1 MGLPL
6 RNEKIFLSAMG
17 VDQKMSAH
25 ILADNSHFL
34 SIFAGRT
41 PSCHIRGRMISSREF
56 LPRLKNY
63 CLSLGFRK
71 PIVLT
76 PEPSAALDMHG
87 DDHAAS
93 IFAAKNGI
101 CSGNDSVTL
110 IAARVSYNP
119 NWGVYG
125 GLPRPLI
132 HETSDCRTEGT
143 IANFI
148 APYLAQ
154 YQFAQNHIYLA
165 CHAADQYLVILPPD
179 LINSGQENADQKLK
193 IVLDKMVELD
203 GKGHYSPHSVSDS
216 FVSYRL
222 SAQFL
227 HLLREN
233 DFPWSSVKK
242 QRIGRFLTPDLFVFA
257 STRQVNGKDGNSGR
271 NGTTGPFA
279 EILLPVIGHIVTDA
293 HPQLLAAM
301 IHLQSEFSHAVDEMH
316 HFHGGKDSENLLCVA
331 GLDIDFGSFGGSGKR
346 YFVPWAACLHRAG
359 TDDALTHQLEQDDL
373 FVALMAQEKN
383 V

>member
-1 MGLPL
+1 
-6 RNEKIFLSAMG
+6 
-17 VDQKMSAH
+17 MSAH
-25 ILADNSHFL
+25 ILAHNSHFL
-34 SIFAGRT
+34 SIFDGAR

-71 PIVLT
+71 PIVLA
-76 PEPSAALDMHG
+76 PEPSVALDMLSDG
-87 DDHAAS
+87 TADAL
-93 IFAAKNGI
+93 FTGKNVI

-110 IAARVSYNP
+110 LAARVSYNP

-132 HETSDCRTEGT
+132 HETSDCRTKGT

-154 YQFAQNHIYLA
+154 YHFAQNHIYLA
-165 CHAADQYLVILPPD
+165 CHETDQYLVTLPSD
-179 LINSGQENADQKLK
+179 LINSGQENAGQQLK
-193 IVLDKMVELD
+193 ILVDKMVELD
-203 GKGHYSPHSVSDS
+203 EQGHYSPHSVSDS
-216 FVSYRL
+216 LVSFRL
-222 SAQFL
+222 SAQFSH
-227 HLLREN
+227 HLTEN
-233 DFPWSSVKK
+233 NFPWSTVKE
-242 QRIGRFLTPDLFVFA
+242 QRIGRFLTPDLFVFEG
-257 STRQVNGKDGNSGR
+257 SRQAGKDGSSGR
-271 NGTTGPFA
+271 NGGRGTLA
-279 EILLPVIGHIVTDA
+279 ETLQPAINHIITDD

-301 IHLQSEFSHAVDEMH
+301 IHLQSQFSQVVDEMQH
-316 HFHGGKDSENLLCVA
+316 SSAEKDSENLLCIA
-331 GLDIDFGSFGGSGKR
+331 GLDIDLGSFGGTGEH

-359 TDDALTHQLEQDDL
+359 IDDALTHQLEQDDL

>member
-1 MGLPL
+1 
-6 RNEKIFLSAMG
+6 
-17 VDQKMSAH
+17 MSAH
-25 ILADNSHFL
+25 ILAHNSHFL
-34 SIFAGRT
+34 SIFDGAR

-71 PIVLT
+71 PIVLA
-76 PEPSAALDMHG
+76 PEPSVALDMLS
-87 DDHAAS
+87 DDTADA
-93 IFAAKNGI
+93 IFAVKNVI

-110 IAARVSYNP
+110 LAARVAYNP

-132 HETSDCRTEGT
+132 HETSDCRTKGT

-154 YQFAQNHIYLA
+154 YHFAQNHIYLA
-165 CHAADQYLVILPPD
+165 CHETDQYLVTLPSD
-179 LINSGQENADQKLK
+179 LINSGQGNAGQKLK
-193 IVLDKMVELD
+193 ILVDKMVELD
-203 GKGHYSPHSVSDS
+203 EQGHYSPHSVSGSLVS
-216 FVSYRL
+216 FRL

-227 HLLREN
+227 HLLKEN
-233 DFPWSSVKK
+233 NFPWSTLKK
-242 QRIGRFLTPDLFVFA
+242 QRIGKFLIPDLFVFED
-257 STRQVNGKDGNSGR
+257 TRQANGKDGNSSR
-271 NGTTGPFA
+271 NGRRRTFA
-279 EILLPVIGHIVTDA
+279 ETLQPVINHIITDA

-301 IHLQSEFSHAVDEMH
+301 IHLQSEFSHAVDEMQH
-316 HFHGGKDSENLLCVA
+316 SSAEKDSENLLCIA
-331 GLDIDFGSFGGSGKR
+331 ALDIDLGSFGERGKR